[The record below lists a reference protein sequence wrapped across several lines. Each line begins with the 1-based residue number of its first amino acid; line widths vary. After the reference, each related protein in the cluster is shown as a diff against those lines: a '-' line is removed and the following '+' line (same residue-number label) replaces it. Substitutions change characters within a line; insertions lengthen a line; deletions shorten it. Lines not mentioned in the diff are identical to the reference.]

1 MKIEAPHVTT
11 NDSTAPEDTTPIKEE
26 SPIGTAQPCDE
37 TIEEVPIT
45 SASYIGTAKT
55 DHILK
60 RLQSEIAAIVKRH
73 FKDDSEQICFLSLFD
88 MRTSIDSWDA
98 DRIFKALKEE
108 NTDRKKNVLLFLV
121 SHGGRIEPAY
131 QITKICKKYSLSNFQ
146 VVVPRRAKSA
156 ATLIAIGADN
166 IHMGPLG
173 ELGPIDPQLDGL
185 PALGVRRSLE
195 IIASICAKNPK
206 SSDAFAK
213 YLGTKLSIE
222 QIGYCDRV
230 SESAVQYAERLL
242 VKKPSIN
249 ETDAHKIAWQLVNEY
264 KDHGFVIDVEEA
276 RDHMGDSWIH
286 SDSREIQFGEEIYEM
301 LTGINFMLEYLK
313 KQRLLVVG
321 SLLKGGAIWNISE

>member
-1 MKIEAPHVTT
+1 MKS
-11 NDSTAPEDTTPIKEE
+11 DSSLMSTDD
-26 SPIGTAQPCDE
+26 S
-37 TIEEVPIT
+37 IT
-45 SASYIGTAKT
+45 SNRNPVVSEELPAEGDKVTADAAEEIPINSPSYIGSTKT
-55 DHILK
+55 DDILK
-60 RLQSEIAAIVKRH
+60 RLQGEISRIVKKH
-73 FKDDSEQICFLSLFD
+73 FREQAAEMCFLSLFD
-88 MRTSIDSWDA
+88 IKTSIDSWDA

-108 NTDRKKNVLLFLV
+108 NPDKKKNVLLFLV

-131 QITKICKKYSLSNFQ
+131 QITKICKKYSLSNFN

-156 ATLIAIGADN
+156 ATLIAIGADHV
-166 IHMGPLG
+166 HMGPLG

-206 SSDAFAK
+206 SSEAFAK
-213 YLGTKLSIE
+213 YLGSKLSIE

-242 VKKPSIN
+242 VKKPGIN
-249 ETDAHKIAWQLVNEY
+249 EVDAHKIAWQMVNEY

-276 RDHMGDSWIH
+276 REHLGESWIH
-286 SDSREIQFGEEIYEM
+286 SDSPEIQFGEEIYEL
-301 LTGINFMLEYLK
+301 LTGISFMLELVK

-321 SLLKGGAIWNISE
+321 SLLRGAAIWNITD